1 MKYLYE
7 MKLEIENETKDIKE
21 LDKLLLTK
29 LKIQKNELLSWK
41 LTRKSLDARKKP
53 TLYFLLQF
61 EVELKEK
68 ISLILAKKGI
78 LKPLTEKVIEKVTS
92 LGEKLDKRP
101 VIVGSGP
108 SGLMCAFKLAEK
120 GLKPI
125 VIERGSP
132 VEERVK
138 AVNEFVRTGEL
149 NEKTNIAFGEGGAGT
164 FSDGKLTTRSK
175 SPLVKDVLEILIK
188 GGADEAIT
196 YINNPHLGTD
206 GLREIVVKLR
216 EMIINKGGT
225 FIFNKSFKSF
235 DFEDGNES
243 DAVIGEKS
251 VKGIY
256 LDDGTY
262 IETNM
267 VILAIGHSAKDTIRY
282 FREVEIPLEAKPF
295 SVGFR
300 IEHKASLINMNQ
312 YGRDDE
318 ITERLLG
325 NSEYH
330 LTYKGDRGVY
340 SFCMCPGGIVVPSNS
355 FNGEIV
361 TNGMSYKNRAGKQSN
376 AAIVATVGVDDFK
389 EGPLGGIEFQEEIE
403 RKAFDLSGAGFMAL
417 GQNAKDFVEGIE
429 SDEIKVDFKP
439 SYLPG
444 IKLGNFRDV
453 LPGDICEELIKGLKD
468 FDRKIPGFIAGGFLT
483 GPETRT
489 SSPVRIL
496 RDENAMIL
504 GYNGLYAIGEG
515 AGYAGGIVSAGIDGL
530 KLAYAIL
537 NKYNGVNN

>member
-53 TLYFLLQF
+53 ALYFILQF
-61 EVELKEK
+61 EIELKEK

-78 LKPLTEKVIEKVTS
+78 LKPLTEKVMEKVAS

-108 SGLMCAFKLAEK
+108 SGLMCAYKLAEK

-125 VIERGSP
+125 VIERGAP
-132 VEERVK
+132 VEDRVQ
-138 AVNEFVRTGEL
+138 AVNEFIRTGEF

-225 FIFNKSFKSF
+225 FIFNKTFTSL
-235 DFEDGNES
+235 DFI
-243 DAVIGEKS
+243 AGEKS
-251 VKGIY
+251 VKGIF

-282 FREVEIPLEAKPF
+282 LAEAGIPLEAKPF

-300 IEHKASLINMNQ
+300 IEHEASLINMNQ

-318 ITERLLG
+318 ITEKLLG

-355 FNGEIV
+355 YDGEIV

-376 AAIVATVGVDDFK
+376 AAIVATVGVEDFK
-389 EGPLGGIEFQEEIE
+389 EGPLGGVEFQEDIE
-403 RKAFDLSGAGFMAL
+403 RKAFDLSGGKLMAI
-417 GQNAKDFVEGIE
+417 GQNASDFIEGKSSE
-429 SDEIKVDFKP
+429 EIKVDFKP

-453 LPGDICEELIKGLKD
+453 LPEDICKELSKGLVD
-468 FDRKIPGFIAGGFLT
+468 FDRKIPGFISGGFIT

-504 GYNGLYAIGEG
+504 GYNEVYAIGEG

-537 NKYNGVNN
+537 RKYNGVNN

>member
-53 TLYFLLQF
+53 DLYFMLQF

-78 LKPLTEKVIEKVTS
+78 LKPITEKKLEKTVTKG
-92 LGEKLDKRP
+92 LKLDKRP
-101 VIVGSGP
+101 VVVGSGP

-125 VIERGSP
+125 VVERGAP

-138 AVNEFVRTGEL
+138 AVNEFVRTGEF
-149 NEKTNIAFGEGGAGT
+149 NKKTNIAFGEGGAGT

-188 GGADEAIT
+188 GGARDDIT
-196 YINNPHLGTD
+196 YLNNPHLGTD
-206 GLREIVVKLR
+206 GLREIVFKLR
-216 EMIINKGGT
+216 ERIIEKGGT
-225 FIFNKSFKSF
+225 LIFNNAFKSF
-235 DFEDGNES
+235 DFDNS
-243 DAVIGEKS
+243 TS
-251 VKGIY
+251 VKGIN
-256 LDDGTY
+256 LEDGTY
-262 IETNM
+262 IETNT
-267 VILAIGHSAKDTIRY
+267 VILAIGHSAKDTVRY
-282 FREVEIPLEAKPF
+282 LAETGLPLEAKPF
-295 SVGFR
+295 SVGAR
-300 IEHKASLINMNQ
+300 IEHKASFINMNQ

-318 ITERLLG
+318 LTARLLG

-330 LTYKGDRGVY
+330 LTYKGERGVY

-355 FNGEIV
+355 FDGEIV

-376 AAIVATVGVDDFK
+376 GAIVATVGIEDFK

-403 RKAFDLSGAGFMAL
+403 RKAFEMGRGGYKAI
-417 GQNAKDFVEGIE
+417 GQNARDFIDGIKTE
-429 SDEIKVDFKP
+429 EIKVDFKP

-444 IKLGNFRDV
+444 IVLGNLWDILPKDV
-453 LPGDICEELIKGLKD
+453 CQELKKGLIE
-468 FDRKIPGFIAGGFLT
+468 FDRKIPGFIDKGFLT

-496 RDENAMIL
+496 RDENAMVL
-504 GYNGLYAIGEG
+504 GYNGIYAIGEG

-530 KLAYAIL
+530 KLAYKLL
-537 NKYNGVNN
+537 NEYNGVNN

>member
-53 TLYFLLQF
+53 DLYFMLQF

-78 LKPLTEKVIEKVTS
+78 LKPVVEKTTEKIISKG
-92 LGEKLDKRP
+92 LKLDKRP
-101 VIVGSGP
+101 VVVGSGP

-125 VIERGSP
+125 VVERGAP

-138 AVNEFVRTGEL
+138 AVNEFVRTGEF

-188 GGADEAIT
+188 GGARDDIT
-196 YINNPHLGTD
+196 YLNNPHLGTD
-206 GLREIVVKLR
+206 GLREIVVRLR
-216 EMIINKGGT
+216 ERIIEKGGT
-225 FIFNKSFKSF
+225 FIFNNA
-235 DFEDGNES
+235 FESLDSRDELDSVG
-243 DAVIGEKS
+243 GKS
-251 VKGIY
+251 VKGIN
-256 LDDGTY
+256 LEDGSY
-262 IETNM
+262 IETNT

-282 FREVEIPLEAKPF
+282 LDGAGLPLEAKPF
-295 SVGFR
+295 SVGAR

-312 YGRDDE
+312 YGRNDE
-318 ITERLLG
+318 VTDRLLG

-355 FNGEIV
+355 FDGEIV

-376 AAIVATVGVDDFK
+376 AAIVATVGIEDFK

-403 RKAFDLSGAGFMAL
+403 RKAFDMGGGGYKAI
-417 GQNAKDFVEGIE
+417 GQNARDFIDGVKTE
-429 SDEIKVDFKP
+429 EIKVDFKP

-444 IKLGNFRDV
+444 IVLGNLWEI
-453 LPGDICEELIKGLKD
+453 LPEDICQELRKGIIE
-468 FDRKIPGFIAGGFLT
+468 FDRKIPGFIDKGFLT

-496 RDENAMIL
+496 RDENAMVL
-504 GYNGLYAIGEG
+504 GYNGVYAIGEG

-530 KLAYAIL
+530 KLAYKLL
-537 NKYNGVNN
+537 NEYNGVNN

>member
-53 TLYFLLQF
+53 NLYFLLQF

-78 LKPLTEKVIEKVTS
+78 LKPLTEKVVEKFAT

-108 SGLMCAFKLAEK
+108 SGLMCAYKLAEK

-125 VIERGSP
+125 IIERGAP

-138 AVNEFVRTGEL
+138 AVNKFVRTGEL

-196 YINNPHLGTD
+196 YLNNPHLGTD

-216 EMIINKGGT
+216 ESIISRGGT
-225 FIFNKSFKSF
+225 FIFNRTFTTF
-235 DFEDGNES
+235 DLSDEDRM
-243 DAVIGEKS
+243 I
-251 VKGIY
+251 KGIF
-256 LDDGTY
+256 LDDGSY

-282 FREVEIPLEAKPF
+282 LAEVGIPLEAKPF

-318 ITERLLG
+318 ITKRLLG

-330 LTYKGDRGVY
+330 LTYKGARGVY

-355 FNGEIV
+355 FKREIV

-376 AAIVATVGVDDFK
+376 AAIVATVGIEDFQ
-389 EGPLGGIEFQEEIE
+389 EGPLGGVEFQEEIE
-403 RKAFDLSGAGFMAL
+403 RKAYDIGGGGFKAL
-417 GQNAKDFVEGIE
+417 GQNASDFIDGIGSE
-429 SDEIKVDFKP
+429 EIKVDFKP

-453 LPGDICEELIKGLKD
+453 LPADICEELSKGLNE
-468 FDRKIPGFIAGGFLT
+468 FDRKIPGFISGGFLT

-504 GYNGLYAIGEG
+504 GYNDIYAIGEG

-530 KLAYAIL
+530 KMAYTIL
-537 NKYNGVNN
+537 RKYNGVIN

>member
-7 MKLEIENETKDIKE
+7 MKLEIENDTEDIKE

-53 TLYFLLQF
+53 NLYFLLQF

-78 LKPLTEKVIEKVTS
+78 LKPHSEKVMEKVVS

-101 VIVGSGP
+101 VVVGSGP
-108 SGLMCAFKLAEK
+108 AGLMCAYKLAEK

-125 VIERGSP
+125 IIERGAP
-132 VEERVK
+132 VEERIK
-138 AVNEFVRTGEL
+138 AVNEYVRTGL
-149 NEKTNIAFGEGGAGT
+149 MNERTNIAFGEGGAGT

-175 SPLVKDVLEILIK
+175 SPLVKDVLDILIK
-188 GGADEAIT
+188 GGADKAIT
-196 YINNPHLGTD
+196 YLNNPHLGTD
-206 GLREIVVKLR
+206 GLREIVVRLR
-216 EMIINKGGT
+216 ERIINGGGT
-225 FIFNKSFKSF
+225 FIFNKTFTSLNLS
-235 DFEDGNES
+235 EDG
-243 DAVIGEKS
+243 S

-256 LDDGTY
+256 LDDGSY
-262 IETNM
+262 LETNM
-267 VILAIGHSAKDTIRY
+267 VILAIGHSARDTVRY
-282 FREVEIPLEAKPF
+282 LADAGIPLEAKPF
-295 SVGFR
+295 SIGFR

-312 YGRDDE
+312 YGRDDDTTKE
-318 ITERLLG
+318 KLG

-340 SFCMCPGGIVVPSNS
+340 SFCMCPGGVVVPSNS
-355 FNGEIV
+355 FDGEIV

-376 AAIVATVGVDDFK
+376 AAIVATVGIEDFK
-389 EGPLGGIEFQEEIE
+389 EGPLGGVEFQEEIE
-403 RKAFDLSGAGFMAL
+403 RKAYKIGEGGFNAI
-417 GQNAKDFVEGIE
+417 GQNAVDFIEGKTSE
-429 SDEIKVDFKP
+429 KIKVDFKP

-444 IKLGNFRDV
+444 IKLGDFREV
-453 LPGDICEELIKGLKD
+453 LPEGVCKELVDGLKD
-468 FDRKIPGFIAGGFLT
+468 FDRKIPGFISEGFLT

-504 GYNGLYAIGEG
+504 GYNGIYAIGEG

-530 KLAYAIL
+530 KLAYTIL
-537 NKYNGVNN
+537 RKYNGVRN

>member
-1 MKYLYE
+1 MKHLYE
-7 MKLEIENETKDIKE
+7 MRMEIENETNDIKE
-21 LDKLLLTK
+21 LDKLLQTK

-53 TLYFLLQF
+53 NLYFLLQF
-61 EVELKEK
+61 EIELKEK
-68 ISLILAKKGI
+68 ISLILARKGI
-78 LKPLTEKVIEKVTS
+78 IKPLIEKVGERVVS

-108 SGLMCAFKLAEK
+108 SGLMCAYKLAEK

-125 VIERGSP
+125 IVERGAP

-138 AVNEFVRTGEL
+138 AVNKFIRTGEL
-149 NEKTNIAFGEGGAGT
+149 NERTNIAFGEGGAGT

-188 GGADEAIT
+188 GGAEEAIT
-196 YINNPHLGTD
+196 YLNNPHLGTD

-216 EMIINKGGT
+216 EYIISRGGT
-225 FIFNKSFKSF
+225 FIFNKTFTKL
-235 DFEDGNES
+235 DFVDGKN
-243 DAVIGEKS
+243 S
-251 VKGIY
+251 VKGIF
-256 LDDGTY
+256 LDDGTH

-267 VILAIGHSAKDTIRY
+267 VILAIGHSAKDTVRY
-282 FREVEIPLEAKPF
+282 LNEIGLPLEAKPF

-318 ITERLLG
+318 ITRRLLG

-330 LTYKGDRGVY
+330 LTYKGERGVY
-340 SFCMCPGGIVVPSNS
+340 SFCMCPGGVVVPSNS
-355 FNGEIV
+355 FNEEIV
-361 TNGMSYKNRAGKQSN
+361 TNGMSYKNRAGRQSN
-376 AAIVATVGVDDFK
+376 AAIVATVGLEDFN
-389 EGPLGGIEFQEEIE
+389 EGPLGGLEFQEKIE
-403 RKAFDLSGAGFMAL
+403 RQAYEIGGGSFKAL
-417 GQNAKDFVEGIE
+417 GQNAVDFIEGMKSE
-429 SDEIKVDFKP
+429 EVKVDFKP

-444 IKLGNFRDV
+444 IKLGDFREV
-453 LPGDICEELIKGLKD
+453 LPEGVCEELVKGMKE
-468 FDRKIPGFIAGGFLT
+468 FDRKIPGFIDGGFLT

-489 SSPVRIL
+489 SSPIRIL
-496 RDENAMIL
+496 RDENAMVL

-530 KLAYAIL
+530 KLAYLIL
-537 NKYNGVNN
+537 KKYNGVNN

>member
-1 MKYLYE
+1 

-53 TLYFLLQF
+53 ILYFLLQF

-78 LKPLTEKVIEKVTS
+78 LKPLTEKAMEKGES

-125 VIERGSP
+125 VIERGAP

-225 FIFNKSFKSF
+225 FIFNKAFKSF
-235 DFEDGNES
+235 DFSEDV
-243 DAVIGEKS
+243 VIGEKS
-251 VKGIY
+251 VKGIL

-267 VILAIGHSAKDTIRY
+267 VILALGHSAKDTIRY
-282 FREVEIPLEAKPF
+282 FAEVGIPLEAKPF

-330 LTYKGDRGVY
+330 LTYKGERGVY

-376 AAIVATVGVDDFK
+376 AAIVATVGADDFK

-403 RKAFDLSGAGFMAL
+403 RKAYDLSGGGFMAL
-417 GQNAKDFVEGIE
+417 GQNAKDFVEGIG

-444 IKLGNFRDV
+444 IKLGDFRDV
-453 LPGDICEELIKGLKD
+453 LPSSVCEELVKGLKD

-489 SSPVRIL
+489 SSPIRIL

-504 GYNGLYAIGEG
+504 GYNEIYAIGEG

-530 KLAYAIL
+530 KLAYSIL
-537 NKYNGVNN
+537 RKYNGVNN

>member
-1 MKYLYE
+1 

-68 ISLILAKKGI
+68 ISLILAKKGM
-78 LKPLTEKVIEKVTS
+78 LKPLTEKVVEKVVS

-108 SGLMCAFKLAEK
+108 SGLMCAYKLAEK

-125 VIERGSP
+125 VIERGAP
-132 VEERVK
+132 VEERVD
-138 AVNEFVRTGEL
+138 AVNKFVKTGEF
-149 NEKTNIAFGEGGAGT
+149 NQKTNIAFGEGGAGT

-196 YINNPHLGTD
+196 YLNNPHLGTD

-216 EMIINKGGT
+216 EIIISKGGT
-225 FIFNKSFKSF
+225 FIFNKAFTSF
-235 DFEDGNES
+235 DFVDGK
-243 DAVIGEKS
+243 KS
-251 VKGIY
+251 VKGVY
-256 LDDGTY
+256 LEDGMH
-262 IETNM
+262 IETDM
-267 VILAIGHSAKDTIRY
+267 VILAIGHSAKDTVRY
-282 FREVEIPLEAKPF
+282 FAEVGLPLEAKPF

-300 IEHKASLINMNQ
+300 IEHKASLINLNQ
-312 YGRDDE
+312 YGREDE

-325 NSEYH
+325 NSEYF

-340 SFCMCPGGIVVPSNS
+340 SFCMCPGGVVVPSNS

-376 AAIVATVGVDDFK
+376 AAIVATVGIDDFK

-403 RKAFDLSGAGFMAL
+403 RKAYDIGGGGFQAL
-417 GQNAKDFVEGIE
+417 GQNASDFIDGIP
-429 SDEIKVDFKP
+429 SNEIKVDFKP

-444 IKLGNFRDV
+444 IKLGDFRDV
-453 LPGDICEELIKGLKD
+453 LPDGVCEELVKGLKE
-468 FDRKIPGFIAGGFLT
+468 FDRKIPGFISGGFLS

-504 GYNGLYAIGEG
+504 GYNEVYAIGEG

-530 KLAYAIL
+530 KLAYGIL
-537 NKYNGVNN
+537 RKYNGVKN

>member
-1 MKYLYE
+1 

-78 LKPLTEKVIEKVTS
+78 LKPLTEKVIEKTAS

-108 SGLMCAFKLAEK
+108 SGLMCAYKLAEK

-125 VIERGSP
+125 IIERGAP
-132 VEERVK
+132 VEERVE
-138 AVNEFVRTGEL
+138 AVNEFVRTGEF
-149 NEKTNIAFGEGGAGT
+149 NKKTNVAFGEGGAGT

-206 GLREIVVKLR
+206 GLREIVVKIR

-225 FIFNKSFKSF
+225 FIFSKAFKSF
-235 DFEDGNES
+235 DIIDES
-243 DAVIGEKS
+243 DSNGAKG

-282 FREVEIPLEAKPF
+282 LAEVGIPLEAKPY

-318 ITERLLG
+318 ITEKLLG
-325 NSEYH
+325 NSEYY

-340 SFCMCPGGIVVPSNS
+340 SFCMCPGGVVVPSNS
-355 FNGEIV
+355 FDGEIV

-376 AAIVATVGVDDFK
+376 AAIVATVGIDDFN
-389 EGPLGGIEFQEEIE
+389 EGPLGGVEFQEEIE
-403 RKAFDLSGAGFMAL
+403 RKAFNLSGGSLMAL
-417 GQNAKDFVEGIE
+417 GQNAMDFIEGKG
-429 SDEIKVDFKP
+429 SNEIKVDFKP

-444 IKLGNFRDV
+444 IKLGDFRDV
-453 LPGDICEELIKGLKD
+453 LPIDICEELVKGLKD

-504 GYNGLYAIGEG
+504 GYNKIYAIGEG

-530 KLAYAIL
+530 KLAYTIL
-537 NKYNGVNN
+537 KKYNGVNN